1 MGGLLALQTW
11 FLGQV
16 GLWGFPPGPWVPVAG
31 AGLAGR
37 AVVAAL
43 CPWQPGVL
51 LGDVAANS
59 FGGDRAVFG
68 S

>member
-1 MGGLLALQTW
+1 M
-11 FLGQV
+11 
-16 GLWGFPPGPWVPVAG
+16 LWGFPPGPWVPVAG

-51 LGDVAANS
+51 LGDVAAGS

-68 S
+68 RELRAGPEPLHA

>member
-1 MGGLLALQTW
+1 M
-11 FLGQV
+11 
-16 GLWGFPPGPWVPVAG
+16 LWGFPPGPWVPVAG

-51 LGDVAANS
+51 LGDVAAGS